1 MPQYWMLMNEFH
13 IIKNNFW
20 WLQVHEIVSGGP
32 GIALTKALRKKH
44 AQKAMDVLQV
54 FQESDARTA
63 LSNIIIAMGEL

>member
-1 MPQYWMLMNEFH
+1 M
-13 IIKNNFW
+13 
-20 WLQVHEIVSGGP
+20 HEIVSRGP
-32 GIALTKALRKKH
+32 GIGLTKALRKKH